1 MNSRTHKT
9 NGLTLI
15 EMTLVIATIALLV
28 GFGLPAVRS
37 MIRSFE
43 TQDGTRSVI
52 AAALSSARAMAIK
65 NQRYA
70 GVRFQKKCTSAS
82 RTDPLNDGID
92 APQYMIFIMHEEPGK
107 MGGLTIGF
115 RALPGREPIK
125 LPDTIGV
132 IDLTGI
138 DHDDEINQ
146 KAELNDATAFSI
158 IFSPSGKLIVHNVRT
173 RNRDGVHLPVNSG
186 SQDDPNGVDE
196 SWDEIFN
203 SVENIVPN
211 TATDKDNV
219 GKFIQDDYP
228 QFGLDQEASR
238 TSFVIYERQRLK
250 STFEKETAWSEYLSL
265 IPADAEVYVSPY
277 TGTLITSE

>member
-1 MNSRTHKT
+1 MNNRARKT

-15 EMTLVIATIALLV
+15 EMTLVVATIALLV

-70 GVRFQKKCTSAS
+70 GVRFQKKCVSIDRAE
-82 RTDPLNDGID
+82 PLVGGVD
-92 APQYMIFIMHEEPGK
+92 APQYMIFIMHEEPRK
-107 MGGLTIGF
+107 MGDLTVGF
-115 RALPGREPIK
+115 RAIPAREPVK
-125 LPDTIGV
+125 LPETIGV
-132 IDLTGI
+132 IDVTGI
-138 DHDDEINQ
+138 ADDEDINEGD
-146 KAELNDATAFSI
+146 ELNDATSFSI
-158 IFSPSGKLIVHNVRT
+158 IFSPSGKLVVHDVRV
-173 RNRDGVHLPVNSG
+173 RNRDGVYQPVNTG
-186 SQDDPNGVDE
+186 SQDDPQGANE

-203 SVENIVPN
+203 SVENIIADS
-211 TATDKDNV
+211 ATDQDTV

-228 QFGLDQEASR
+228 SFGLGEEASR

-250 STFEKETAWSEYLSL
+250 SNFEKETAWSEYLSDV
-265 IPADAEVYVSPY
+265 PTGAEVHVSPY
-277 TGTLITSE
+277 TGTLISSD